1 MAPSAFLQEAT
12 IMKKFRHEKLV
23 SLFAVCSKEEP
34 ILIVTE
40 YMVNGSLLDYLRN
53 REGRNLRLHALID
66 MAAQVSIYQIAFIIS
81 KFIITGLLRNLENLE
96 NLEKSGN
103 LMFDQKIRE
112 KSGNFNI

>member
-1 MAPSAFLQEAT
+1 MFYMFLFVFLIGKWKGTTEVAVKTLKSGTMAPSAFLQEAT

-66 MAAQVSIYQIAFIIS
+66 MAAQVSLHDFHYLY
-81 KFIITGLLRNLENLE
+81 K
-96 NLEKSGN
+96 
-103 LMFDQKIRE
+103 
-112 KSGNFNI
+112 